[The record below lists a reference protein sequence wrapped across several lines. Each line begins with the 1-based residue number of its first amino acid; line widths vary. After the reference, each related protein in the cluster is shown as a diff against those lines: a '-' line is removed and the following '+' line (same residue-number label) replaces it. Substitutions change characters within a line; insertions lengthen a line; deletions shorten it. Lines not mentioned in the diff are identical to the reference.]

1 MAIIAQLM
9 KEMAFDALVSP
20 GTRDPI
26 PLLPSPS
33 SLRADVFHDSRF
45 QTRMAR
51 NQVSWTPRLIRLRRS
66 ETLPNLV
73 GRRYAADKWMLTR
86 CPSIPVSCA

>member
-9 KEMAFDALVSP
+9 KEMAFYALVSL

-33 SLRADVFHDSRF
+33 SLRADVFHDSGF

-51 NQVSWTPRLIRLRRS
+51 NQVPWTSRLIRLRHS

-73 GRRYAADKWMLTR
+73 GRRYAAKKWMSAL
-86 CPSIPVSCA
+86 CPSILVSCA